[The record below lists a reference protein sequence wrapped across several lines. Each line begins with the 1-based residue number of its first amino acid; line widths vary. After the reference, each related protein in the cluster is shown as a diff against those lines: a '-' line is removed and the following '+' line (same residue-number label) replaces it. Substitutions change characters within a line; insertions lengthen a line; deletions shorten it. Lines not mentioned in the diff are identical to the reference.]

1 MNIATVPESIIS
13 RAVQG
18 STGGR
23 SIGALLMDAGRL
35 TTEAAERILRLQKDK
50 GLRFGEAAI
59 ELGLLTEHDIQFA
72 LSRQFEYPY
81 LMPGDD
87 SVSEEVIAAFKP
99 FSPAVERLR
108 ALRSQLMLRCFDLD
122 AASRNDNHS
131 LAIVSP
137 DEGEGRSFLA
147 ANLAVV
153 FSQLGERTLLIDA
166 DLRRPRQHELF
177 RLGKRPGLS
186 ALLSDR
192 ADTEATIVR
201 VPHLRGLSVLPAGA
215 VPPNP
220 QELLSRP
227 SFSNLLYGA
236 RERFDVVL
244 IDTPAGSRCADAETI
259 APRAGAA
266 LAIGRRHFTS
276 TSRLRTLVDS
286 LRQAGSP
293 VVGTVLN
300 DF

>member
-1 MNIATVPESIIS
+1 MNIATVPESIIT

-18 STGGR
+18 NAGGR
-23 SIGALLMDAGRL
+23 AIGALLMDAGRL

-108 ALRSQLMLRCFDLD
+108 ALRSQLMLRCFDVD
-122 AASRNDNHS
+122 ARHQDHHS

-137 DEGEGRSFLA
+137 EAGEGRSFLA

-166 DLRRPRQHELF
+166 DLRQPRQHELF
-177 RLGKRPGLS
+177 RLGNGPGLS
-186 ALLSDR
+186 AVLSDR
-192 ADTEATIVR
+192 ADPQSTVVR

-227 SFSNLLYGA
+227 AFSNFLQGT

-244 IDTPAGSRCADAETI
+244 IDTPPGSCCADAETI

-266 LAIGRRHFTS
+266 LAVSRRHFTS
-276 TSRLRTLVDS
+276 TRRLRTLVDS